1 MDSTEFLIL
10 FHDHLAPKL
19 DTYEQ
24 AIYLYV
30 IRHSRLLGMDSATI
44 GFKSARSALAA
55 GTGEAG
61 KSMSETTVYGRL
73 QSLLQKG
80 CFESVESTSKG
91 SLIKPRLPHE
101 IENLIPAI
109 VEQIV
114 QDIEE
119 MDFFNDPAKRILILK
134 RENFQCFYTLKRL
147 TADNFVIDHV
157 VSRPSGTNSYRNLVA
172 SSRQAN
178 NMKGATSAPDF
189 LRRLYR
195 EGFITETEFQDR
207 LQLLSLLA
215 NGELKP
221 DLQ

>member
-10 FHDHLAPKL
+10 FHDYLAPKL

-30 IRHSRLLGMDSATI
+30 IRHSRLVGLDSVTI
-44 GFKSARSALAA
+44 GFKSARAALAS

-61 KSMSETTVYGRL
+61 KSMSETTVYGRV
-73 QSLLQKG
+73 QSLMQKG

-91 SLIKPRLPHE
+91 SLIKPRLPNE
-101 IENLIPAI
+101 IENLIPPS
-109 VEQIV
+109 VEEKV
-114 QDIEE
+114 QDIED
-119 MDFFNDPAKRILILK
+119 MDFFNDVENRILILK
-134 RENFQCFYTLKRL
+134 RENYQCFYTLKRL

-157 VSRPSGTNSYRNLVA
+157 VSRPNGTNSYRNLVA

-195 EGFITETEFQDR
+195 EGFISDTEFQDR
-207 LQLLSLLA
+207 LQKLSLLA

-221 DLQ
+221 ELQ